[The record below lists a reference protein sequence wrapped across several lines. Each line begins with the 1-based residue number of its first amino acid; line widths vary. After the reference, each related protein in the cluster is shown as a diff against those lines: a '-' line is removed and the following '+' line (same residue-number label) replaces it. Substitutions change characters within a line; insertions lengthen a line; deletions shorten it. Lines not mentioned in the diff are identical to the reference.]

1 MRPVLFFSLAAALAA
16 TTTATAQENNDDKF
30 VVSGSIQ
37 SDVIIPQEDTEIGAK
52 KYNEWALTNTYAD
65 IAARSNHLDAGLRF
79 EFTKHPLPGYADTD
93 KDFKG
98 WGVPNFYIKTHF
110 DKFDLTLGTFYEQFG
125 SGFIL
130 RTYEERSLGIDNSLL
145 GGKLVLRPAKG
156 VQIKALSGKQRHYW
170 KWNDAWVTGGD
181 LELSLDQ
188 WFRGF
193 QENNTYLT
201 LGASWVNKYESADE
215 DNVMVPGASYKLKFP
230 SKVNAFDV
238 RANLQTG
245 DFSFLAEYAWKT
257 QDPSFENKYVYRT
270 GRVGML
276 SASYSRKGFSVLAQA
291 KRSDNM
297 GFRSARSVTGLSS
310 NINNLPAFTMEQ
322 TYTLAALYPYATRSD
337 GEWAFQGE
345 IGYKFKGRYAPSF
358 KLNYSHVFDID
369 KNFSK
374 GPHYDGY
381 GYGSNGYGSAFWKI
395 GKSFYR
401 DFNIQY
407 EQKYSRDFKL
417 NFMYMNQYYNNDV
430 LTAIEREDGAH
441 VGDVLNHIFI
451 ADAKWKIS
459 RKMTLRGEAQYMKS
473 SDGKDYQIF
482 KWNSNGAQ
490 GDWISG
496 LLELSVLP
504 NWMFTVSDLY
514 NAGETKHHYYMG
526 SVTFNY
532 GAHRLQV
539 GYGRTRAGFN
549 CTGGVCRYV
558 PASKGVTLSYN
569 YNF

>member
-1 MRPVLFFSLAAALAA
+1 MRPILFFSLAAALAA

-93 KDFKG
+93 KSFKG

-215 DNVMVPGASYKLKFP
+215 DNVMVPGASYKLRFP
-230 SKVNAFDV
+230 STVNAFDV

-276 SASYSRKGFSVLAQA
+276 SASYSRNGFSVLAQA

-297 GFRSARSVTGLSS
+297 GFRSARSVQDSRRTLTTCLHSQWSRHTPSQLSILMPHAPTASGLSREKS
-310 NINNLPAFTMEQ
+310 DTSSRAD
-322 TYTLAALYPYATRSD
+322 TLQASSSTILTCSTSTRT
-337 GEWAFQGE
+337 
-345 IGYKFKGRYAPSF
+345 
-358 KLNYSHVFDID
+358 
-369 KNFSK
+369 
-374 GPHYDGY
+374 
-381 GYGSNGYGSAFWKI
+381 SA
-395 GKSFYR
+395 R
-401 DFNIQY
+401 
-407 EQKYSRDFKL
+407 
-417 NFMYMNQYYNNDV
+417 V
-430 LTAIEREDGAH
+430 LT
-441 VGDVLNHIFI
+441 
-451 ADAKWKIS
+451 
-459 RKMTLRGEAQYMKS
+459 MTDTDMAQMVMVRH
-473 SDGKDYQIF
+473 
-482 KWNSNGAQ
+482 
-490 GDWISG
+490 SG
-496 LLELSVLP
+496 
-504 NWMFTVSDLY
+504 
-514 NAGETKHHYYMG
+514 
-526 SVTFNY
+526 
-532 GAHRLQV
+532 R
-539 GYGRTRAGFN
+539 
-549 CTGGVCRYV
+549 
-558 PASKGVTLSYN
+558 
-569 YNF
+569 

>member
-1 MRPVLFFSLAAALAA
+1 M
-16 TTTATAQENNDDKF
+16 
-30 VVSGSIQ
+30 
-37 SDVIIPQEDTEIGAK
+37 
-52 KYNEWALTNTYAD
+52 
-65 IAARSNHLDAGLRF
+65 
-79 EFTKHPLPGYADTD
+79 
-93 KDFKG
+93 
-98 WGVPNFYIKTHF
+98 PNFYIKTHF

-230 SKVNAFDV
+230 STVNAFDV

-276 SASYSRKGFSVLAQA
+276 SASYSRNGFSVLAQA

-345 IGYKFKGRYAPSF
+345 IGYKFRQDTLQASSSTI
-358 KLNYSHVFDID
+358 LTCST
-369 KNFSK
+369 STRT
-374 GPHYDGY
+374 
-381 GYGSNGYGSAFWKI
+381 SA
-395 GKSFYR
+395 R
-401 DFNIQY
+401 
-407 EQKYSRDFKL
+407 
-417 NFMYMNQYYNNDV
+417 V
-430 LTAIEREDGAH
+430 LT
-441 VGDVLNHIFI
+441 
-451 ADAKWKIS
+451 
-459 RKMTLRGEAQYMKS
+459 MTDTDMAQMVMVRH
-473 SDGKDYQIF
+473 
-482 KWNSNGAQ
+482 
-490 GDWISG
+490 SG
-496 LLELSVLP
+496 
-504 NWMFTVSDLY
+504 
-514 NAGETKHHYYMG
+514 
-526 SVTFNY
+526 
-532 GAHRLQV
+532 R
-539 GYGRTRAGFN
+539 
-549 CTGGVCRYV
+549 
-558 PASKGVTLSYN
+558 
-569 YNF
+569 

>member
-93 KDFKG
+93 KSFKG

-230 SKVNAFDV
+230 STVNAFDV

-257 QDPSFENKYVYRT
+257 SMST
-270 GRVGML
+270 
-276 SASYSRKGFSVLAQA
+276 
-291 KRSDNM
+291 
-297 GFRSARSVTGLSS
+297 
-310 NINNLPAFTMEQ
+310 
-322 TYTLAALYPYATRSD
+322 
-337 GEWAFQGE
+337 
-345 IGYKFKGRYAPSF
+345 
-358 KLNYSHVFDID
+358 
-369 KNFSK
+369 
-374 GPHYDGY
+374 
-381 GYGSNGYGSAFWKI
+381 
-395 GKSFYR
+395 
-401 DFNIQY
+401 
-407 EQKYSRDFKL
+407 
-417 NFMYMNQYYNNDV
+417 
-430 LTAIEREDGAH
+430 
-441 VGDVLNHIFI
+441 
-451 ADAKWKIS
+451 
-459 RKMTLRGEAQYMKS
+459 
-473 SDGKDYQIF
+473 
-482 KWNSNGAQ
+482 
-490 GDWISG
+490 
-496 LLELSVLP
+496 
-504 NWMFTVSDLY
+504 
-514 NAGETKHHYYMG
+514 
-526 SVTFNY
+526 
-532 GAHRLQV
+532 
-539 GYGRTRAGFN
+539 
-549 CTGGVCRYV
+549 V
-558 PASKGVTLSYN
+558 PAA
-569 YNF
+569 

>member
-1 MRPVLFFSLAAALAA
+1 M
-16 TTTATAQENNDDKF
+16 
-30 VVSGSIQ
+30 
-37 SDVIIPQEDTEIGAK
+37 
-52 KYNEWALTNTYAD
+52 
-65 IAARSNHLDAGLRF
+65 
-79 EFTKHPLPGYADTD
+79 
-93 KDFKG
+93 
-98 WGVPNFYIKTHF
+98 
-110 DKFDLTLGTFYEQFG
+110 
-125 SGFIL
+125 
-130 RTYEERSLGIDNSLL
+130 
-145 GGKLVLRPAKG
+145 
-156 VQIKALSGKQRHYW
+156 
-170 KWNDAWVTGGD
+170 
-181 LELSLDQ
+181 
-188 WFRGF
+188 
-193 QENNTYLT
+193 
-201 LGASWVNKYESADE
+201 
-215 DNVMVPGASYKLKFP
+215 
-230 SKVNAFDV
+230 
-238 RANLQTG
+238 
-245 DFSFLAEYAWKT
+245 
-257 QDPSFENKYVYRT
+257 
-270 GRVGML
+270 
-276 SASYSRKGFSVLAQA
+276 
-291 KRSDNM
+291 
-297 GFRSARSVTGLSS
+297 
-310 NINNLPAFTMEQ
+310 
-322 TYTLAALYPYATRSD
+322 
-337 GEWAFQGE
+337 
-345 IGYKFKGRYAPSF
+345 
-358 KLNYSHVFDID
+358 FDID

-381 GYGSNGYGSAFWKI
+381 GYGSNGYGSAVWKI

-451 ADAKWKIS
+451 ADAKWKMT